1 MTYGKKKDRA
11 MAMCFR
17 NALFRGRL
25 EAGENGCFVG
35 FLLGKSKKDGL
46 PSKNRNISYIYVG
59 IKNSIAWQI
68 SL

>member
-35 FLLGKSKKDGL
+35 FLLGKSKKRWVTEQE
-46 PSKNRNISYIYVG
+46 SKYFIY
-59 IKNSIAWQI
+59 
-68 SL
+68 LCRD